1 MNLIKYIIFLV
12 ILLKSNYLFAENFIG
27 VQPLCGNYNKD
38 ISLID
43 IKKINIEINKSS
55 SWYKNLIK
63 AALSNKNFIIKSYK
77 KKFKSNISFHLI
89 NGTICETKALVRI
102 SGDFKDHL
110 EVKNPNNM
118 FASLDVQLIEGNI
131 DNIVNF
137 KLFLPDTKFAKNS
150 IIFGAI
156 LEEIGFFKRRER
168 IVKVEVNDREKN
180 YLFLE
185 KFSKEFIENNNQR
198 EGPIITI
205 AEDLLWLDDG
215 QNFDYFLGKVY
226 NRNWASKN
234 INNLNISKRAL
245 DLINI
250 IYLNYHIRHR
260 YFDENNRHD
269 LNFEI
274 LENAGYEIK
283 QLRFLEML
291 LLSFNADHGLF
302 VNNRKYFFDP
312 LYKKFYPLSY
322 DEMPRFGISNENELK
337 KNQIF
342 FKKQYSNR
350 VKEMIKE
357 IDVNSLLKKI
367 SEKGFELNSSEINK
381 ILNDAVTNLDL
392 NIEYNLKNKK
402 NINFKDLFV
411 EDYFSKINNY
421 NYDKIFSDDKLN
433 FFKCTSEKK
442 CKQIKLD
449 LFQKSKILGNK
460 KLKNISLLKNEF
472 FHYIGNKDFYFNNK
486 INEKKLGDLV
496 VNQVDDINIL
506 YEKGMEFKVDKEN
519 KVINIFEKQHSKKL
533 VIFKS
538 NIKNH
543 TIIYHGLKSNYS
555 GKEINNDILVRNDDH
570 NLTGCLN
577 IYDSNLE
584 NVIIKLNQ
592 SSCEDGVNFVRSKGS
607 IEYIHSLDSLSDA
620 VDFDFSHIKIQKI
633 KINKSKNDCID
644 FSYGNYFIKEI
655 QTSSCGDKSVSI
667 GEKSNVKIE
676 NFKDF
681 NSITS
686 IAVKDSAKAHVDFMK
701 SEKTKNCALAYRKKQ
716 EFAGGQLTIKNINC
730 ENKVTADTGSMI
742 NLL

>member
-1 MNLIKYIIFLV
+1 MKNLYPE
-12 ILLKSNYLFAENFIG
+12 LFDIG
-27 VQPLCGNYNKD
+27 
-38 ISLID
+38 
-43 IKKINIEINKSS
+43 NIENWKK
-55 SWYKNLIK
+55 Y
-63 AALSNKNFIIKSYK
+63 LS
-77 KKFKSNISFHLI
+77 
-89 NGTICETKALVRI
+89 
-102 SGDFKDHL
+102 
-110 EVKNPNNM
+110 
-118 FASLDVQLIEGNI
+118 
-131 DNIVNF
+131 
-137 KLFLPDTKFAKNS
+137 
-150 IIFGAI
+150 
-156 LEEIGFFKRRER
+156 
-168 IVKVEVNDREKN
+168 
-180 YLFLE
+180 
-185 KFSKEFIENNNQR
+185 
-198 EGPIITI
+198 
-205 AEDLLWLDDG
+205 
-215 QNFDYFLGKVY
+215 DY
-226 NRNWASKN
+226 
-234 INNLNISKRAL
+234 
-245 DLINI
+245 
-250 IYLNYHIRHR
+250 
-260 YFDENNRHD
+260 
-269 LNFEI
+269 
-274 LENAGYEIK
+274 GY
-283 QLRFLEML
+283 
-291 LLSFNADHGLF
+291 
-302 VNNRKYFFDP
+302 
-312 LYKKFYPLSY
+312 
-322 DEMPRFGISNENELK
+322 
-337 KNQIF
+337 
-342 FKKQYSNR
+342 
-350 VKEMIKE
+350 
-357 IDVNSLLKKI
+357 
-367 SEKGFELNSSEINK
+367 
-381 ILNDAVTNLDL
+381 
-392 NIEYNLKNKK
+392 
-402 NINFKDLFV
+402 
-411 EDYFSKINNY
+411 
-421 NYDKIFSDDKLN
+421 
-433 FFKCTSEKK
+433 
-442 CKQIKLD
+442 
-449 LFQKSKILGNK
+449 
-460 KLKNISLLKNEF
+460 
-472 FHYIGNKDFYFNNK
+472 
-486 INEKKLGDLV
+486 V
-496 VNQVDDINIL
+496 VIQNIL